1 MAWNRRQFLS
11 LLALGIP
18 AGVGALWAARS
29 GYFASALRLTKPK
42 VSDSR
47 LIKVLVGGSSRLHA
61 ELLALKLDQSLHA
74 VGATAG
80 SREFF
85 ELAVRHPPDIAVLFD
100 DDMHLGLSALK
111 EFRAAYPQIPVIIV
125 WSGSPMP
132 ISPKTLPWGARE
144 VLGIHESLGD
154 LIECIHAIHEG
165 CPLTRHE
172 RKILPLLC
180 QGLTH
185 SQISMRL
192 GLAEHAVRAYTFRIF
207 DKLGVSSRLE
217 LVCLLGS
224 NPKYQRL
231 LNPQTT

>member
-1 MAWNRRQFLS
+1 MAWNRRQFL
-11 LLALGIP
+11 LGIS
-18 AGVGALWAARS
+18 AGVGGLWAARS
-29 GYFASALRLTKPK
+29 GYFASALRLAKPGP
-42 VSDSR
+42 R
-47 LIKVLVGGSSRLHA
+47 LIKILVGASSRLDA
-61 ELLALKLDQSLHA
+61 ELLAEALKYDRSLHA

-111 EFRAAYPQIPVIIV
+111 EFRAAYPQIPVILV

-132 ISPKTLPWGARE
+132 ITPKTLPWGARE
-144 VLGIHESLGD
+144 VLGIHESPGD

-165 CPLTRHE
+165 CPLTRRE

-224 NPKYQRL
+224 NPKYQRMCGL
-231 LNPQTT
+231 A